1 MKFPSSIK
9 PGGGVFIDKL
19 KIKRIGFCLF
29 GKVRLYW
36 VAVPAGLGP
45 PQGSGVWKKL
55 PPAYF
60 HLENEIDRGGGCQ
73 FSIGT

>member
-1 MKFPSSIK
+1 MYLILQPGLFEISLEHKTGC
-9 PGGGVFIDKL
+9 GGGVFIDKL

-29 GKVRLYW
+29 GKVGLYW

-60 HLENEIDRGGGCQ
+60 NL
-73 FSIGT
+73 